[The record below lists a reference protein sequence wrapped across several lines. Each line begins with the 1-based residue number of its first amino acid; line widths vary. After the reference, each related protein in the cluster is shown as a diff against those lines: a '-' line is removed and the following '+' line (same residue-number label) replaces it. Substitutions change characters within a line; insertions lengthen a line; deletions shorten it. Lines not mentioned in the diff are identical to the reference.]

1 MKRFKQIMFFALLIV
16 AFAVFTNFISRI
28 GLKNTYKTISGQIKS
43 ASPEIVVSEAK
54 ASDVNGY
61 VKGTI
66 KNNTETDIEKTFIK
80 VDIYSKRN
88 NILGDKYLE
97 VIELKA
103 GESKEFEIKFSHN
116 NVDHYEII
124 CLSEVEQ

>member
-16 AFAVFTNFISRI
+16 VFAIFTDFISKI

-54 ASDVNGY
+54 ATDDNGY
-61 VKGTI
+61 VRGTI
-66 KNNTETDIEKTFIK
+66 KNNAETDIEKTFIK

-88 NILGDKYLE
+88 NILGDEYLE
-97 VIELKA
+97 VPGLKA
-103 GESKEFEIKFSHN
+103 GESKEFEIKFRYN
-116 NVDHYEII
+116 NAKHYEIT
-124 CLSEVEQ
+124 CVSEVK

>member
-1 MKRFKQIMFFALLIV
+1 MKRFKQIMFFAVLIV
-16 AFAVFTNFISRI
+16 VFAIFTSFISKV
-28 GLKNTYKTISGQIKS
+28 GLKNTYKTISGQIKT

-54 ASDVNGY
+54 ATDDSGY

-88 NILGDKYLE
+88 NILGDEYLE
-97 VIELKA
+97 VPGLKA
-103 GESKEFEIKFSHN
+103 GESKEFEIKFRHN
-116 NVDHYEII
+116 NVDHYEIT
-124 CLSEVEQ
+124 CVDEVE